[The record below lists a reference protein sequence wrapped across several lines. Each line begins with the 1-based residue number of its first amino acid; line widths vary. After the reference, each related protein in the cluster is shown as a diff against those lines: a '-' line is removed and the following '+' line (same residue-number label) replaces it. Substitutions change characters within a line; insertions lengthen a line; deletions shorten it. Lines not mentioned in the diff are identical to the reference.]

1 MSLHRYRFEAISVPS
16 QAALVGTPQGSCY
29 LHAPLCIISRLH
41 AHRLSV
47 TCTWQHRIFYISCCH
62 PGPGLKRDIE
72 PGLMLSVH
80 CCCRYEAAL
89 QKANEAAAALR
100 PGVKRDPEPKE
111 EVIGDDDDDEDL
123 QVCTCKGCI

>member
-1 MSLHRYRFEAISVPS
+1 MLPAWVPS
-16 QAALVGTPQGSCY
+16 ASRQAKQNPTSIRLQLPGSIAGPIQAAATLD
-29 LHAPLCIISRLH
+29 LASR
-41 AHRLSV
+41 
-47 TCTWQHRIFYISCCH
+47 
-62 PGPGLKRDIE
+62 RDGE
-72 PGLMLSVH
+72 PGLMPSVH

-123 QVCTCKGCI
+123 QVGTCRGCV